1 MNRDFV
7 LKNFW
12 NKLTEAKKENVREIR
27 LSLKEM
33 DELGFVIYEL
43 LGEYFNKTIDNVKN
57 NDNYDKFNKL
67 FMTLSPYYKE
77 KQVN

>member
-57 NDNYDKFNKL
+57 NDNYNDNEEVILDGGNLNK
-67 FMTLSPYYKE
+67 E
-77 KQVN
+77 

>member
-57 NDNYDKFNKL
+57 NDNYDDNDEVILDGGNLNK
-67 FMTLSPYYKE
+67 E
-77 KQVN
+77 

>member
-57 NDNYDKFNKL
+57 NDNYNDSEEVILDGGNLNK
-67 FMTLSPYYKE
+67 E
-77 KQVN
+77 

>member
-57 NDNYDKFNKL
+57 NGNYDDNDEVILDGGNLNK
-67 FMTLSPYYKE
+67 E
-77 KQVN
+77 

>member
-33 DELGFVIYEL
+33 DELGFVIYEV
-43 LGEYFNKTIDNVKN
+43 LGEYFNKTIDNVKK
-57 NDNYDKFNKL
+57 NDKEEENDEDILDGGNLNK
-67 FMTLSPYYKE
+67 E
-77 KQVN
+77 

>member
-57 NDNYDKFNKL
+57 NDNYDEVILDGGNLNK
-67 FMTLSPYYKE
+67 E
-77 KQVN
+77 

>member
-12 NKLTEAKKENVREIR
+12 NKLTEAKKQNVREVR
-27 LSLKEM
+27 MSLKEI

-43 LGEYFNKTIDNVKN
+43 MSEYYNKTIDNVKTN
-57 NDNYDKFNKL
+57 SKTTNEEDSFEMDGGKF
-67 FMTLSPYYKE
+67 
-77 KQVN
+77 

>member
-1 MNRDFV
+1 MLMNRDFV

-57 NDNYDKFNKL
+57 NDNYNDSEEVILDGGNLNK
-67 FMTLSPYYKE
+67 E
-77 KQVN
+77 